1 MKKFT
6 ELGLSKKGKRQ
17 LSSSENNMILLCI
30 LDGFGLREG
39 GVLVDVAPTILDIMH
54 QDQPQQIAGKSFIMR
69 G

>member
-1 MKKFT
+1 
-6 ELGLSKKGKRQ
+6 
-17 LSSSENNMILLCI
+17 MILLCI